1 MKLTELKKNINAEI
15 LNINLNNNL
24 NNDLANRLLEIGF
37 SPGANIKFIYEF
49 NSTFAYKIR
58 NSLIALRKEDAEKIN
73 IKIIIPGEN
82 KLAKI

>member
-1 MKLTELKKNINAEI
+1 VNLTELKKNINAKI

-24 NNDLANRLLEIGF
+24 ADRLLEIGF

-49 NSTFAYKIR
+49 NSTFAYKIK

-73 IKIIIPGEN
+73 IKIIPKEE
-82 KLAKI
+82 K